1 MLRLMTVCGSGL
13 GTSFMV
19 EMNIQT
25 ILKELGVENK
35 VSVAH
40 TDLGSA
46 SSGQADVWISGKDLE
61 NSVQHLGEVKI
72 LNSIID
78 IEELRQAVK
87 DILKEKKIIE

>member
-13 GTSFMV
+13 VTSFMV

-40 TDLGSA
+40 TDLGSS
-46 SSGQADVWISGKDLE
+46 SSGQADVYLWQGFGKFCSAFGRSK
-61 NSVQHLGEVKI
+61 NS
-72 LNSIID
+72 
-78 IEELRQAVK
+78 
-87 DILKEKKIIE
+87 

>member
-40 TDLGSA
+40 TYLGSA
-46 SSGQADVWISGKDLE
+46 SAGQADVWICGKDLE
-61 NSVQHLGEVKI
+61 NSVQNLGEVKI